1 MDTFA
6 ILNII
11 ALGVFAGTFT
21 GLAIGYLAKR
31 QKYSWS
37 SMTVQDKRANIAL
50 VLFFTPWYLSLSSSG
65 MPQTRQ
71 LLRFHKK

>member
-21 GLAIGYLAKR
+21 GLAIGYIAKR
-31 QKYSWS
+31 QKPSWS

-50 VLFFTPWYLSLSSSG
+50 VLFFIVVFIVVLFWYATN
-65 MPQTRQ
+65 PVAAA
-71 LLRFHKK
+71 FP